1 MGDQPIELLTLQL
14 HIKSHNTPPK
24 LCIKKVVHP
33 TKVYLASIQASLDSF
48 EKKMILFTIPRIS

>member
-1 MGDQPIELLTLQL
+1 MGDQLIELLTLQL
-14 HIKSHNTPPK
+14 HIKSHNTPSK

-48 EKKMILFTIPRIS
+48 EEKVVWFTIPRIS